1 MNPGHK
7 TNPCYPWSFLPS
19 ATPRTLSLS
28 TETSTPTD
36 LRQLASDVLARALKA
51 GATDAEAVVYE
62 GDEFS
67 TRVRLGHVE
76 TLKESGSRAI
86 GLRVFIGHRTASTCS
101 SDFSADSLS
110 RLVDGAVTLARITS
124 EDPFAGLPEASEFGQ
139 HDASAQHLYFEDVA
153 QQDPAERIEIAR
165 ICEAAALAYDPR
177 IQNSGGGDFDAATA
191 HKILMNSRGFTG
203 EYRRS
208 YCGFSAQP
216 IAHDDKGN
224 MQRNYWYS
232 SSRTTQLL
240 EDAVDIGQEAAR
252 RTLRRL
258 GARRVKTQQA
268 PVVFSPEIARSI
280 IGNIFDAANGDAI
293 YRHATFFDGKLGERV
308 AGKNI
313 TVIDDGTLVFDRP
326 FDSSAAYIADA
337 IGSTYLYEG
346 GIRSGD
352 LATGSAGTIPET
364 IRVGG
369 FGTSPFDSEGLPT
382 RRTVLVEDGIL
393 KSYVM
398 NAYTARKLGLA
409 STGNA
414 SRSLASTPGIG
425 AGNFYL
431 SPGAFSPEQIIA
443 GVTSGLYVTETMG
456 FGVNLVTGDYSQG
469 AAGLWIENG
478 ELAYPVEEITIAG
491 NLKDMYQNISAI
503 GNDLSFRSASA
514 APTLRIEGMMIA
526 GS

>member
-1 MNPGHK
+1 MPADIIA
-7 TNPCYPWSFLPS
+7 S
-19 ATPRTLSLS
+19 A
-28 TETSTPTD
+28 D
-36 LRQLASDVLARALKA
+36 LKQLAADVLARALKA

-67 TRVRLGHVE
+67 AKVRLGHVE

-86 GLRVFIGHRTASTCS
+86 GLRVFIASGTGSQPAQRTASTSS
-101 SDFSADSLS
+101 SDFSAESID
-110 RLVDGAVTLARITS
+110 RLVSGAVTLARITS
-124 EDPFAGLPEASEFGQ
+124 EDPFAGLPEPAAFGQ
-139 HDASAQHLYFEDVA
+139 HDPASQGLYFDDVN
-153 QQDPAERIEIAR
+153 QQPPADRIEQAR

-177 IQNSGGGDFDAATA
+177 IQNSGGGDFDAATS

-216 IAHDDKGN
+216 IAHDEAGN

-232 SSRTTQLL
+232 ASRTTLLL
-240 EDAVDIGQEAAR
+240 EDAIDIGQEAAR

-268 PVVFSPEIARSI
+268 PVVFSPEVARGI

-293 YRHATFFDGKLGERV
+293 YRHASFLAGKLGERV
-308 AGKNI
+308 AGSNI
-313 TVIDDGTLVFDRP
+313 TVIDDGTIVFNRP
-326 FDSSAAYIADA
+326 LDPARVFENDNV
-337 IGSTYLYEG
+337 GTYPYEG
-346 GIRSGD
+346 GLQLGYDPPKPSEEDAEYIR
-352 LATGSAGTIPET
+352 I
-364 IRVGG
+364 GG
-369 FGTSPFDSEGLPT
+369 FGTAPFDSEGLPT
-382 RRTVLVEDGIL
+382 RRTVLVENGIL
-393 KSYVM
+393 KNYVM
-398 NAYTARKLGLA
+398 NTYTARKLGMA

-414 SRSLASTPGIG
+414 SRSLASNPGIG

-431 SPGAFSPEQIIA
+431 SPGAFTPEQIIG
-443 GVTSGLYVTETMG
+443 GVSNGLYVTETMG

-503 GNDLSFRSASA
+503 GNDLVFRSASA
-514 APTLRIEGMMIA
+514 APTLRIEGMTIA